1 MPLPTVVVAGL
12 GDTGVLV
19 ATRLARRYR
28 VVAISTRPA
37 LVSGQEL
44 GLRLVEPE
52 QWRRH
57 YFVPFERFRRLDA
70 VDVRHGRV
78 TSVDLETST
87 VRIHAVDGRSDIV
100 PFDALVIATG
110 VSNGF
115 WRDDR
120 IENIENIS
128 PRIERDAHTLDSAR
142 VIAVVGGG
150 ATGVSVADNLA
161 RRGASEVH
169 LFHSGTELLPEHRPS
184 VRRWVERT
192 LARDGVIRHP
202 GHRAELPEG
211 RMPAQITEEPITWSS
226 GQPPFRADAVIW
238 AVGSVRPHT
247 DFLPV
252 HLLDDHGFVAVDRH
266 LQSSGHPRVFAVG
279 DVAASD
285 PLRSSARNWG
295 HRVIVANVRRVLNGR
310 EPRRRFRAPRY
321 RWGSILG
328 LQSEGLTVAMK
339 SGVRMRVPRRIAE
352 PLLYGVFVTRG
363 LYGGLRIDE
372 RDARSRQS

>member
-19 ATRLARRYR
+19 ATRLARRCR

-57 YFVPFERFRRLDA
+57 YFVPFERFHRLDA

-78 TSVDLETST
+78 TSVDLEAST
-87 VRIHAVDGRSDIV
+87 VCIHAVDGRSDIV

-120 IENIENIS
+120 IEKIENIS
-128 PRIERDAHTLDSAR
+128 SRIERDAHTLDSAR

-238 AVGSVRPHT
+238 AVGSVQPHT

-252 HLLDDHGFVAVDRH
+252 HLLDDRGFVAVDRH
-266 LQSSGHPRVFAVG
+266 LQSPGHPRVFAVG

-363 LYGGLRIDE
+363 LYGGLRKDA